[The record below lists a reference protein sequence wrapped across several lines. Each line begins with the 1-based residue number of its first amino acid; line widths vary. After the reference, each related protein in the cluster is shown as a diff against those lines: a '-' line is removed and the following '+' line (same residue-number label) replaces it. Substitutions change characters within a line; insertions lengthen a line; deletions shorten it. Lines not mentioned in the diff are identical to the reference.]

1 MRRTLYGD
9 EHLAFAEAFRTFRGR
24 EVLPYF
30 DEWEAAGIVPREV
43 FREAGR
49 HGFLGF
55 QAPDHFG
62 GVGVDD
68 FRFNAVLGEEGY
80 LAGVAGFVGG
90 VTLHNDICLPYF
102 LDYASDEQRE
112 RWLPGLASGELL
124 AAIAMTEPSTG
135 SDLAAVATRAR
146 RRNGGYIVSG
156 AKTFISS
163 GINSDLVITVVRTNP
178 DDRHRGLSLLV
189 IEDGMEGFRRGRNLD
204 KVG

>member
-55 QAPDHFG
+55 EAPNDFG

-80 LAGVAGFVGG
+80 LAGVAGLVGG
-90 VTLHNDICLPYF
+90 GARHQDNLLPHFFAY
-102 LDYASDEQRE
+102 
-112 RWLPGLASGELL
+112 P
-124 AAIAMTEPSTG
+124 P
-135 SDLAAVATRAR
+135 
-146 RRNGGYIVSG
+146 
-156 AKTFISS
+156 
-163 GINSDLVITVVRTNP
+163 P
-178 DDRHRGLSLLV
+178 HPRG
-189 IEDGMEGFRRGRNLD
+189 RRGAGAAPPGPFAGRATDRPAPGAAPASLP
-204 KVG
+204 